1 MSPPYNKEPIDV
13 RHEFAIVF
21 WPTSSRIARAAVRL
35 ASGYPS
41 RPALRSATCL
51 LEVVLAAFCVAL
63 TIALAGLLRIVA
75 GYVGSELD
83 WWDGLFLVVWPLC
96 FLSLLL
102 PDERS
107 HDRQEAEEDSD
118 IAVIRSR
125 GRADAEAGL
134 PPCANRY
141 LTTSEQLAYRRGL
154 LEHRRVLANLQGEA
168 DAVAGRPAREHNF
181 QTFGE
186 QCAYM
191 QAYEKSRRKRRP

>member
-1 MSPPYNKEPIDV
+1 MSD
-13 RHEFAIVF
+13 
-21 WPTSSRIARAAVRL
+21 TSSLLFSGQQVLVLLALLFVLRRVTRAVPL
-35 ASGYPS
+35 YDP
-41 RPALRSATCL
+41 PLVL
-51 LEVVLAAFCVAL
+51 LQVVLAAFCVAF

-83 WWDGLFLVVWPLC
+83 WWDGLFLVVWSLF

-107 HDRQEAEEDSD
+107 HDRREAEEDSD

-134 PPCANRY
+134 PPRANRY